1 MYSDID
7 ELAVREFVPG
17 DLVIFTGNLYSPD
30 FVYVEQFDD
39 KPEYGVIIGPGS
51 AYSNV
56 MYKVYWFNHGRIIDT
71 VAGHMQLA
79 YIAEKDAP

>member
-17 DLVIFTGNLYSPD
+17 DLVIFTGHLYSPD

-51 AYSNV
+51 AY
-56 MYKVYWFNHGRIIDT
+56 
-71 VAGHMQLA
+71 
-79 YIAEKDAP
+79 